1 MANDTIVVVGGG
13 LAAARV
19 ATEYRGAGGEKD
31 VTIVGAEPDPPYNR
45 PPLTKG
51 YLRGEVERE
60 GTLVQSLEEWEE
72 AVVELRLDT
81 RVDAIHPS
89 EHEIE
94 LAGGER
100 LEYGTLVVATG
111 RPPARAAPSRRAI
124 SSASTRIEHS
134 ATPTPSAPQRRRHTR
149 RS

>member
-19 ATEYRGAGGEKD
+19 ATEYRSAGGEKD

-60 GTLVQSLEEWEE
+60 GTLVQPLEEWEE

-81 RVDAIHPS
+81 RVEAIHPVRARDRARRRRAARVR
-89 EHEIE
+89 H
-94 LAGGER
+94 AR
-100 LEYGTLVVATG
+100 RRDRA
-111 RPPARAAPSRRAI
+111 PARASCPFPAAI
-124 SSASTRIEHS
+124 SSVSTRTERWS
-134 ATPTPSAPQRRRHTR
+134 MPTPSGTQQRRRTR